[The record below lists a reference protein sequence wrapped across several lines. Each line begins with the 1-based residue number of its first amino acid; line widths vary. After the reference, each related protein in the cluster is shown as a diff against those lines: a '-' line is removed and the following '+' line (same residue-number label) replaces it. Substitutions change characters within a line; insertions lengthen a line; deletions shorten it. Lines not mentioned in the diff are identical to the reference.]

1 MPKKSSKKMSTA
13 KKTSSKKTTSDKRA
27 SKNTTTK
34 KRAAKSKTKR
44 VSPALKERAE
54 RLYGGLV
61 ELFPTVECA
70 LDHKNAFE
78 LLVATILS
86 AQCTDERVNKVTPA
100 LFKQF
105 PTAQKMS
112 QAPIETIEKLIHSTG
127 FYRNKAKSIKG
138 MSTLVVEKHGGEIP
152 DTMDEL
158 LKLPGVARKTA
169 NVLLG
174 TWFKKNIGVVVD
186 THVKRLSNRMGLT
199 TQTQPEKVE
208 GDLMVI
214 FPQEEWTNLSH
225 RMIYLGRSLCP
236 ARKPKCEECPL
247 QPDCKQVG
255 V

>member
-1 MPKKSSKKMSTA
+1 MPKKSSKK
-13 KKTSSKKTTSDKRA
+13 KTKRKSSSKK
-27 SKNTTTK
+27 
-34 KRAAKSKTKR
+34 KTKR
-44 VSPALKERAE
+44 VSPALKKRAAK
-54 RLYGGLV
+54 LYDGLV

-70 LDHKNAFE
+70 LVHDNAFE

-100 LFKQF
+100 LFKKY
-105 PTAQKMS
+105 PTPQKMS
-112 QAPIETIEKLIHSTG
+112 KAPLETIEKLIHSTG

-138 MSTLVVEKHGGEIP
+138 MATLVVEKHDGQIP

-158 LKLPGVARKTA
+158 LELPGVARKTA

-186 THVKRLSNRMGLT
+186 THVKRISNRMGLT
-199 TQTQPEKVE
+199 TEQQPVKVE
-208 GDLMVI
+208 QDLMKI
-214 FPQEEWTNLSH
+214 IPQEEWTNLSH

-236 ARKPKCEECPL
+236 ARKPKCDECPL
-247 QPDCKQVG
+247 QPDCKQIG